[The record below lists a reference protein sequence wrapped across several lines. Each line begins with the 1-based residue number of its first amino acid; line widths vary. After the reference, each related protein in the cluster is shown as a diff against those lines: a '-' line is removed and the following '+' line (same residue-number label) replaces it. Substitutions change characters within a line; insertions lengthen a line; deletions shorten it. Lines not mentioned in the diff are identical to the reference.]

1 MRKKIKVAQIVAHFM
16 SRNISIKSRAMIFQM
31 KFPFKPLST
40 KPAKPAKGSL
50 KAASH
55 AGNDEIRSL
64 RKIIAKLDEDRW
76 QR

>member
-1 MRKKIKVAQIVAHFM
+1 
-16 SRNISIKSRAMIFQM
+16 MIFQM
-31 KFPFKPLST
+31 KFPFKPLNT